1 MSEFTCQKKLVIFRG
16 HQLKN
21 TLYLMSKFRAI
32 LENIAEFQP
41 ELSKDIA
48 EAGFMAWLVK
58 KLKVFFQLV
67 IVANK
72 FETS

>member
-1 MSEFTCQKKLVIFRG
+1 M
-16 HQLKN
+16 N
-21 TLYLMSKFRAI
+21 MFRAI

-58 KLKVFFQLV
+58 KLKVILHSV
-67 IVANK
+67 IVGNK
-72 FETS
+72 L

>member
-1 MSEFTCQKKLVIFRG
+1 
-16 HQLKN
+16 
-21 TLYLMSKFRAI
+21 MSKFRAI

-58 KLKVFFQLV
+58 KLKVLFQLV

>member
-1 MSEFTCQKKLVIFRG
+1 M
-16 HQLKN
+16 N
-21 TLYLMSKFRAI
+21 MFRAI

-58 KLKVFFQLV
+58 KLKVLFQLV

-72 FETS
+72 FETAVDSTLADCLQQMVYGDK

>member
-1 MSEFTCQKKLVIFRG
+1 MFNDHLS
-16 HQLKN
+16 
-21 TLYLMSKFRAI
+21 YLMNIFRAI

-58 KLKVFFQLV
+58 KLKVFVQLLV
-67 IVANK
+67 VANK

>member
-1 MSEFTCQKKLVIFRG
+1 MFNDHLT
-16 HQLKN
+16 
-21 TLYLMSKFRAI
+21 YLMNIFRAI

-58 KLKVFFQLV
+58 KLKVIFQFV
-67 IVANK
+67 IVGNK
-72 FETS
+72 L

>member
-1 MSEFTCQKKLVIFRG
+1 M
-16 HQLKN
+16 N
-21 TLYLMSKFRAI
+21 MFRAI

-58 KLKVFFQLV
+58 KLKVYVPLLV
-67 IVANK
+67 VANK

>member
-1 MSEFTCQKKLVIFRG
+1 MFNDHLT
-16 HQLKN
+16 
-21 TLYLMSKFRAI
+21 YLMNIFRAI

-58 KLKVFFQLV
+58 KLKVFSNL
-67 IVANK
+67 
-72 FETS
+72 